1 MHIASGNKKWYK
13 RPRKQHRVKEKGAL
27 GNRRVAL
34 KPHASKI
41 RQWVE
46 EGRGD
51 TWIAQ
56 ELNTTPSSVQSFR
69 SRNSIYRRDPVRRG
83 QLSEHPAVLE
93 ETEGGIV
100 LKTDATDSEVF
111 DREWRHYLRGSP
123 EDLQVVI
130 TQDRIYLEKVR
141 SLAHRSPRR
150 VAAPSG
156 GSRSTARASGAPSR
170 KRGTRPVPRTLLQ
183 APGLAYARHKGRQR
197 SHGTYSRPGARS
209 GQP

>member
-1 MHIASGNKKWYK
+1 M
-13 RPRKQHRVKEKGAL
+13 

-41 RQWVE
+41 RRWVE

-83 QLSEHPAVLE
+83 QLSEHPAVLD
-93 ETEGGIV
+93 ETEDGIV

-111 DREWRHYLRGSP
+111 DREWRDYLDGSAD
-123 EDLQVVI
+123 DLQVVI
-130 TQDRIYLEKVR
+130 TQDRIYVEKVR
-141 SLAHRSPRR
+141 
-150 VAAPSG
+150 
-156 GSRSTARASGAPSR
+156 
-170 KRGTRPVPRTLLQ
+170 
-183 APGLAYARHKGRQR
+183 
-197 SHGTYSRPGARS
+197 
-209 GQP
+209 

>member
-1 MHIASGNKKWYK
+1 
-13 RPRKQHRVKEKGAL
+13 L

-41 RQWVE
+41 RRWVE

-83 QLSEHPAVLE
+83 QLSEHPAVLD
-93 ETEGGIV
+93 ETEDGIA
-100 LKTDATDSEVF
+100 LRTDARDSDVF
-111 DREWRHYLRGSP
+111 DREWRRYLRSSP
-123 EDLQVVI
+123 DDLQVVI

-141 SLAHRSPRR
+141 
-150 VAAPSG
+150 
-156 GSRSTARASGAPSR
+156 
-170 KRGTRPVPRTLLQ
+170 
-183 APGLAYARHKGRQR
+183 
-197 SHGTYSRPGARS
+197 
-209 GQP
+209 

>member
-1 MHIASGNKKWYK
+1 MHLASGNKKWYICPIK
-13 RPRKQHRVKEKGAL
+13 RDRVKEKGAL

-46 EGRGD
+46 QGRGD

-83 QLSEHPAVLE
+83 QLSEHPAVLD

-100 LKTDATDSEVF
+100 LETDARDSEVF

-123 EDLQVVI
+123 DDLQVVI
-130 TQDRIYLEKVR
+130 TQDRIYVEKVR
-141 SLAHRSPRR
+141 
-150 VAAPSG
+150 
-156 GSRSTARASGAPSR
+156 
-170 KRGTRPVPRTLLQ
+170 
-183 APGLAYARHKGRQR
+183 
-197 SHGTYSRPGARS
+197 
-209 GQP
+209 